1 MSVSGGAWFFV
12 YRGFLGAGFVDPRVR
27 SFIALMTRPPCL
39 RAVLS
44 CLKYLGGSNV
54 ISPVGLMR
62 MIRVPWS
69 TANPSSCCVLCG
81 VMLVVMFVTCVTACG
96 LVAYL
101 FLMVSINS
109 SGAVIMRIPCYQNM
123 NTMTAPVP
131 HEDIKNNHRRQQDGN
146 PPTLRAPPFHI
157 RAQATSGRS

>member
-12 YRGFLGAGFVDPRVR
+12 YRGFLGVGFVDPRVR

-54 ISPVGLMR
+54 ISPAGLMR

-69 TANPSSCCVLCG
+69 TANPSSCCVWCG
-81 VMLVVMFVTCVTACG
+81 VILVVMFVTCVAACG
-96 LVAYL
+96 LLAYL
-101 FLMVSINS
+101 LFNDSNKQLGCRHYAHTLLPEYEHDDST
-109 SGAVIMRIPCYQNM
+109 RI
-123 NTMTAPVP
+123 
-131 HEDIKNNHRRQQDGN
+131 I
-146 PPTLRAPPFHI
+146 
-157 RAQATSGRS
+157 

>member
-27 SFIALMTRPPCL
+27 SFIALMTRPPWL

-44 CLKYLGGSNV
+44 CLRYLGGSNV

-69 TANPSSCCVLCG
+69 TANLSSCCVLCG
-81 VMLVVMFVTCVTACG
+81 VMLVVMFVTRVTACG
-96 LVAYL
+96 LLAYL
-101 FLMVSINS
+101 LSNGINKQVGCRHYAHTLIS
-109 SGAVIMRIPCYQNM
+109 EHEHDDSTRI
-123 NTMTAPVP
+123 
-131 HEDIKNNHRRQQDGN
+131 I
-146 PPTLRAPPFHI
+146 
-157 RAQATSGRS
+157 

>member
-27 SFIALMTRPPCL
+27 SFIALMTRPPWL

-44 CLKYLGGSNV
+44 CLRYLGGSNV

-69 TANPSSCCVLCG
+69 TANLSSCCVLCG
-81 VMLVVMFVTCVTACG
+81 VMLVVMFVTCVAACG
-96 LVAYL
+96 LLAYL
-101 FLMVSINS
+101 LSNGINKQVGCRHYAHTLIS
-109 SGAVIMRIPCYQNM
+109 EHEHDDSTRI
-123 NTMTAPVP
+123 
-131 HEDIKNNHRRQQDGN
+131 I
-146 PPTLRAPPFHI
+146 
-157 RAQATSGRS
+157 